1 MNLMY
6 SMQDIKCFKSRK
18 KCQNLEKKKK
28 VVEQKLFTQIRY
40 YNVFITEKS
49 NFNYFIF
56 KHFFLH
62 LLTFFFVTKKLNKN
76 NRV

>member
-28 VVEQKLFTQIRY
+28 VVEQKFFTQIRY
-40 YNVFITEKS
+40 YNVFITEIG
-49 NFNYFIF
+49 NYNYFIF
-56 KHFFLH
+56 KHFFFAFID
-62 LLTFFFVTKKLNKN
+62 FFFCYKKIEQK
-76 NRV
+76 